1 MQKNDDKQAS
11 IKAELA
17 EAEMNNIKVS
27 RSELQLFFK
36 DLKSI
41 DIKDYSSKRTL
52 VDTFVNK
59 ILLWDDKIIIIYNFT
74 PMLDSKNKL
83 SEDELNNIIKTVSE
97 CSDTVISGSSSWA
110 RTNDPAVNSRMLCQL
125 SY

>member
-1 MQKNDDKQAS
+1 
-11 IKAELA
+11 
-17 EAEMNNIKVS
+17 MNNIKVS

-74 PMLDSKNKL
+74 PMLDSKNKFP
-83 SEDELNNIIKTVSE
+83 EDELNNIIKTVSE
-97 CSDTVISGSSSWA
+97 RSDTVISGS
-110 RTNDPAVNSRMLCQL
+110 PA
-125 SY
+125 